1 MAVPCALVD
10 HPDGAFFADLCEG
23 CGVRDDGRNFAHE
36 GLCKLCNASILGAS
50 TDELLSHTGDA
61 SPLAEKLLKN
71 AAVRAGAFTSWSDD
85 AGEVEVALRLPPGT
99 TAREL
104 DVAATSRPRPTLNI
118 ARTTAG
124 TREPLLVVDP
134 LAGDI
139 VGGADEVV
147 WYLDDG
153 VAKVVLTKLHAG
165 LWGDSL
171 GKRGGTLEVWP
182 GGN

>member
-36 GLCKLCNASILGAS
+36 GLCRRCNASILGAS

-85 AGEVEVALRLPPGT
+85 AGEVEIPESPPRRRRRPAAL
-99 TAREL
+99 ARG
-104 DVAATSRPRPTLNI
+104 SW
-118 ARTTAG
+118 
-124 TREPLLVVDP
+124 
-134 LAGDI
+134 
-139 VGGADEVV
+139 GAC
-147 WYLDDG
+147 
-153 VAKVVLTKLHAG
+153 T
-165 LWGDSL
+165 
-171 GKRGGTLEVWP
+171 
-182 GGN
+182 